1 MNNEYTT
8 IVSQGRNPAMNIP
21 NFNETPIGRPPHE
34 EVSVCRA
41 ITMTFDINGS
51 AVGQFNS
58 IPFRVREIRVINA
71 VFSDGGDPQG
81 DFGLLWCDI
90 FQTTPVCI
98 VGMTSSAITQPLTTL
113 NGDGGSKIQF
123 NPARDIS
130 GQINFRLT
138 FINAQQTPYTLTSG
152 GCSACVIMEFVRG
165 E

>member
-1 MNNEYTT
+1 MLNQPQYNNTQE
-8 IVSQGRNPAMNIP
+8 
-21 NFNETPIGRPPHE
+21 GRPNLSE
-34 EVSVCRA
+34 TVATRA
-41 ITMTFDINGS
+41 ITMTFGTNGS

-81 DFGLLWCDI
+81 DYGLLWCDL

-98 VGMTSSAITQPLTTL
+98 VGMTSSDVAQPNTTL
-113 NGDGGSKIQF
+113 NGDGGSRIQF

-138 FINAQQTPYTLTSG
+138 FINAQQTPYTLTTDT
-152 GCSACVIMEFVRG
+152 CSACVILEFVRG